1 MEPIVYL
8 NGSFVAL
15 SEARIPV
22 LDRGFIFGDG
32 IYEVVPVYDGVPF
45 RWPQHYARFERSLGK
60 IRIPNPMA
68 ADRWTALVNELIARH
83 GWTNQ
88 MIYIQV
94 TRGVARRDHV
104 FPVDATPTVFAMAS
118 EMKSPS
124 AETIAEGVRCI
135 SMTDV
140 RWLHCDI
147 KSVSLL
153 GNVLARQAAADAGVA
168 ETVQFRDGFLTEA
181 SSSNV
186 WVVRDGAL
194 LSPPRDAKILEG
206 IRMGLLEE
214 LANTV
219 GLPFRIE
226 AISEADVRS
235 ADELLLTSASKE
247 VLAIVELD
255 GQPIGSG
262 KPGPVFHQL
271 LAAYQ
276 DAKRRSADAAA
287 ALGAGRHKEAV

>member
-32 IYEVVPVYDGVPF
+32 IYEVVPVYGAVPF
-45 RWPQHYARFERSLGK
+45 RWPQHYARLERSLGK

-68 ADRWTALVNELIARH
+68 ADRWTALVNELISRH

-124 AETIAEGVRCI
+124 PAAIADGIPCI

-168 ETVQFRDGFLTEA
+168 ETVLFRDGFLTEA

-186 WVVRDGAL
+186 WVVRDGVL
-194 LSPPRDAKILEG
+194 LSPPRDEKILEG
-206 IRMGLLEE
+206 IRMGLLQE
-214 LANTV
+214 LADAV
-219 GLPFRIE
+219 GVPFRIE
-226 AISEADVRS
+226 AIAEADVRT

-255 GQPIGSG
+255 GKPIASG
-262 KPGPVFHQL
+262 KPGPVFHKL
-271 LAAYQ
+271 LVAYQ
-276 DAKRRSADAAA
+276 EAKQRSAAA
-287 ALGAGRHKEAV
+287 AAAADTGKQKEAV